1 MNNFTKSYIREADC
15 REIQG
20 LRSVFEAHD
29 WYCQPS
35 CFNIPYTLSHGAMID
50 KEVRGKD
57 YIWLPTGDQLDEEI
71 VKIVEKIDYID
82 YPDYWCGK
90 VTRVRDGVVSK
101 YWQCYVDNFDYERF
115 REFKDINPLIAKIRL
130 LKQLIKER

>member
-71 VKIVEKIDYID
+71 VKICKKKQWDYRAD
-82 YPDYWCGK
+82 YNY
-90 VTRVRDGVVSK
+90 SK
-101 YWQCYVDNFDYERF
+101 NEFSIYIKQLWWNY
-115 REFKDINPLIAKIRL
+115 REDNPLIAKIRL
-130 LKQLIKER
+130 LKQLIKEH